1 MNRIIPLCFK
11 VIAAIIAV
19 NPLLVNASKYILIK
33 IVDEEKHAGNILDM
47 TMTVISYDLIENII
61 KLDFDIFHAFILNS
75 RRSLMEFRL
84 HGVLQ

>member
-33 IVDEEKHAGNILDM
+33 IVDEEKHAGKMLDM
-47 TMTVISYDLIENII
+47 TITVISYN
-61 KLDFDIFHAFILNS
+61 H
-75 RRSLMEFRL
+75 
-84 HGVLQ
+84 

>member
-33 IVDEEKHAGNILDM
+33 IVDEEKHAGKILDM
-47 TMTVISYDLIENII
+47 TITVIAYDFI
-61 KLDFDIFHAFILNS
+61 KNH
-75 RRSLMEFRL
+75 
-84 HGVLQ
+84 